1 MNNQNRLL
9 MYVGIGIL
17 ILIVLRYAMNSSKI
31 ENYEDEATEEEMMK
45 AAGMDEDEDE
55 DEDEDDM
62 DTEGMENEGDT
73 S

>member
-17 ILIVLRYAMNSSKI
+17 ILIVLRYVMNSRKI
-31 ENYEDEATEEEMMK
+31 ENYEDETTEEEMMK
-45 AAGMDEDEDE
+45 AAEIDEDEDE
-55 DEDEDDM
+55 YEDEDDV
-62 DTEGMENEGDT
+62 DTEGMENEGDN

>member
-17 ILIVLRYAMNSSKI
+17 ILIVLRYVMNSRKI
-31 ENYEDEATEEEMMK
+31 ENYEDETTEEEMMK
-45 AAGMDEDEDE
+45 AAEIDEDEDE
-55 DEDEDDM
+55 VEDEDDV
-62 DTEGMENEGDT
+62 DTEGMENEGDN